1 MSPRGTRS
9 GKHKRNRQGPAPESA
24 GDKLTVHPA
33 PAQAA
38 PGPPFL
44 IPPPPPPPPCKPGW
58 LPSGLFPGPNRRQT
72 RRPGQR
78 GWEGPCAPAGLRS
91 GSGSGRGPGEPLG
104 LSLSR
109 CRACG
114 QSCAGSAPW
123 RKELQRRPRAA
134 RSPSPACRA
143 QGAGLSWT
151 LKVDGTALH
160 RARPGQLRPDPGLKR
175 RSGDKF
181 SPGASGRASLLF
193 PGSSA
198 VQRVVGYGAAPRPFW
213 PWDPRILGQDGPDLA
228 P

>member
-1 MSPRGTRS
+1 M
-9 GKHKRNRQGPAPESA
+9 
-24 GDKLTVHPA
+24 HPA

-38 PGPPFL
+38 LGPPFL
-44 IPPPPPPPPCKPGW
+44 IPPAPPPPCKPGW

-91 GSGSGRGPGEPLG
+91 GSGSGRGPGAPLS

-160 RARPGQLRPDPGLKR
+160 RARPGQLRPDPGLRKAFR
-175 RSGDKF
+175 GQVLSGCLGACVPPVPWFLSRPAGGGLWGSSEALLALGSQDSRSGWTR
-181 SPGASGRASLLF
+181 SGSLI
-193 PGSSA
+193 P
-198 VQRVVGYGAAPRPFW
+198 V
-213 PWDPRILGQDGPDLA
+213 
-228 P
+228 